1 MRLTSLFT
9 VRNLIITLK
18 IAKRIMHYT
27 VVVITIEKG
36 HVFSD
41 QFERTVPDRLLLQSV
56 LCLSCMPDKFL
67 NVDYFSI

>member
-1 MRLTSLFT
+1 
-9 VRNLIITLK
+9 
-18 IAKRIMHYT
+18 MHYT

-67 NVDYFSI
+67 NVDYFSIWDQWYKYSRTVIM